1 MTVVVNFVAAPNS
14 GKSLTS
20 ALIFSELKMNH
31 QKAEYIQE
39 YAKFLIYSDRIDE
52 LNNQYQVSYEQY
64 KMLKPMDGVVDY
76 LVCDSPLLLG
86 LYYNRIHPNN
96 LCNVTK
102 TEKLIL
108 DKIHEFHNVYI
119 FLDKEDDIPYEN
131 EGRIHTEEES
141 NQIQLELL
149 DLLEEFNIPYLRA
162 MSGKEDIDRIM
173 EYIWT
178 F

>member
-1 MTVVVNFVAAPNS
+1 MTVVVNFIASPNS

-20 ALIFSELKMNH
+20 ALVFSELKMNH

-39 YAKFLIYSDRIDE
+39 YAKFLIYSNRIHE

-64 KMLKPMDGVVDY
+64 KMLKPMDGIVDY

-86 LYYNRIHPNN
+86 LYYNRNHTNN
-96 LCNVTK
+96 ICDVKK
-102 TEKLIL
+102 TEKLLI
-108 DKIHEFHNVYI
+108 DKINEFNNVYI
-119 FLDKEDDIPYEN
+119 FLDKDPDLPYEN
-131 EGRIHTEEES
+131 EGRIHTEEQS
-141 NQIQLELL
+141 KQIQIGLL
-149 DLLEEFNIPYLRA
+149 DLLDEFNIPYLRA
-162 MSGKEDIDRIM
+162 MSGKEDIERIM

>member
-1 MTVVVNFVAAPNS
+1 MTIVVNFIASPNS

-39 YAKFLIYSDRIDE
+39 YAKFLIYSNRLDE
-52 LNNQYQVSYEQY
+52 FNNQFQVSFEQY
-64 KMLKPMDGVVDY
+64 KMLKPMDGIVDY

-96 LCNVTK
+96 ICNVKK
-102 TEKLIL
+102 TEKLII
-108 DKIHEFHNVYI
+108 DKINEFTNVYI
-119 FLDKEDDIPYEN
+119 FLDKDPNLPYKN
-131 EGRIHTEEES
+131 EGRIHTEEQS
-141 NQIQLELL
+141 NKIQIELL

-162 MSGKEDIDRIM
+162 MSGKEDIDLIM
-173 EYIWT
+173 DYIWT

>member
-1 MTVVVNFVAAPNS
+1 MTVVVNFIASPNS

-20 ALIFSELKMNH
+20 ALVFSELKMNH

-39 YAKFLIYSDRIDE
+39 YAKFLIYSNRIDE

-86 LYYNRIHPNN
+86 LYYNRNHTNN
-96 LCNVTK
+96 ICDVKK
-102 TEKLIL
+102 TEKLLI
-108 DKIHEFHNVYI
+108 DKINEFTNVYI
-119 FLDKEDDIPYEN
+119 FLDKDPDLPYEN
-131 EGRIHTEEES
+131 EGRIHTEEQS
-141 NQIQLELL
+141 KQIQIGLQDLL
-149 DLLEEFNIPYLRA
+149 DEFNIPYLRA
-162 MSGKEDIDRIM
+162 MSGKEDIERIM